1 MAKGSKTT
9 SSEGPSAPVDGAEA
23 PTPGPTGELPESLYA
38 LVVESTTVGV
48 SLYNAERVLFV
59 NRALEDI
66 TGYSRAELLKMGP
79 TDIVSPEDRPGV
91 QSRREDRLRGE
102 RPQGERF
109 EVRFNAKDGS
119 ERWFEVTSSQVTW
132 EGAAAALSTVMDVT
146 DRKRAELELRE
157 SRERLDLA
165 QEAAR
170 YVTWEWDADTYE
182 LIVDE
187 RVEQVFGIES
197 RQVGETSEEF
207 LRLIHPDDRDTLRRF
222 LRRVRDGEGNERL
235 SAEVR
240 YNFPNGRA
248 GWVGERARLLP
259 TPDKPRRVIGVA
271 TDITERKR
279 MELALEAEKE
289 RAQIT
294 LQSIGD
300 GVIRTDAEGRVEYMN
315 PVAEG
320 LTGWSLEEARGRSLE
335 EVYRVV
341 DETSHKEMANPV
353 RVCLEH
359 DRVVE
364 PPDSSLLLHRRGLE
378 YSIQESAAPIRGRDD
393 ETTGAVLVFRDVTRV
408 RGMEEE
414 VSFLVTHDPLTGL
427 LNRYEFERHVSRF
440 RHRMAAEDCP
450 GSLIFLELR
459 GLRVINDTCG
469 YLAGDELLR
478 NLADHLEEAMPD
490 NGILAR
496 LGGDEFGVLME
507 DASPSRGLQA
517 ARNLRNEV
525 AGFAFDW
532 QGSSF
537 ELGASVGVVHLSEE
551 GFDDPLG
558 AAEAACRLSRDQ
570 GRDRVHVYRADDE
583 RLAER
588 YSQMMWIHRL
598 PKAMEDDR
606 FLLYRQR
613 IRPLSGGPPLSE
625 IFIRLRNGEGN
636 LIGPGEFIPAAE
648 RYHLI
653 PGIDRWVART
663 AFRRIAELQAGGEAG
678 SFAVNVSG
686 QSLSDEGFL
695 KDVAADLEASG
706 ADPESLCFEITETA
720 AGTHLSQ
727 ANRFMN
733 VLRGMGCRFVLDDF
747 GSGLSSFAYLQNLEA
762 DFLKV
767 SGEFVRGLAAN
778 EVQWALTRSIHE
790 LGQLMGMGTIA
801 EGVETEA
808 DVAAVEEIGFDY
820 AQGYYFER
828 PSPL

>member
-1 MAKGSKTT
+1 MAKVSKTLPDDE
-9 SSEGPSAPVDGAEA
+9 SSAPADGESRAA
-23 PTPGPTGELPESLYA
+23 DELPESLYR

-48 SLYNAERVLFV
+48 SLYTADRVLFV
-59 NRALEDI
+59 NRALEGI
-66 TGYSRAELLKMGP
+66 TGYSRAELLAMGP
-79 TDIVSPEDRPGV
+79 MDTLHPDDMPDARDRL
-91 QSRREDRLRGE
+91 EDRLRGE

-109 EVRFNAKDGS
+109 ELRFSAKDGG
-119 ERWFEVTSSQVTW
+119 ERWIEISSSQVTW
-132 EGAAAALSTVMDVT
+132 EGRPAALATVMDVT
-146 DRKRAELELRE
+146 DRKRAELVLRE
-157 SRERLDLA
+157 RRERLDLA

-170 YVTWEWDADTYE
+170 YVTWEWDADTHE

-187 RVEQVFGIES
+187 RVEAVFGI
-197 RQVGETSEEF
+197 RPQQAGKTSEEF
-207 LRLIHPDDRDTLRRF
+207 LRLIHPDDRGRLRQF
-222 LRRVRDGEGNERL
+222 LRRVRDGEGSERL

-240 YNFPNGRA
+240 YTFPDGRT
-248 GWVGERARLLP
+248 GWLGERARLLP

-279 MELALEAEKE
+279 MELALGAEKE

-300 GVIRTDAEGRVEYMN
+300 GVIRTDAAGRVEYMN

-320 LTGWSLEEARGRSLE
+320 LTGWSLEESRGRPLE

-341 DETSHKEMANPV
+341 DETSHQDVANPV
-353 RVCLEH
+353 RVCLEQG
-359 DRVVE
+359 RVVE
-364 PPDSSLLLHRRGLE
+364 ATDSSLLLQRRGVE
-378 YSIQESAAPIRGRDD
+378 SSIQASAAPIRGPDE

-427 LNRYEFERHVSRF
+427 LNRYEFERYVGRF

-478 NLADHLEEAMPD
+478 NLADHLQEAMPED
-490 NGILAR
+490 GTLAR
-496 LGGDEFGVLME
+496 MGGDEFGILMPDVLP
-507 DASPSRGLQA
+507 DRGLRA
-517 ARNLRNEV
+517 ARNLRDEV

-532 QGSSF
+532 QGNSF
-537 ELGASVGVVHLSEE
+537 DLGASVGVVHLAEE
-551 GFDDPLG
+551 TFDDPLG

-598 PKAMEDDR
+598 PRALEQGR
-606 FLLYRQR
+606 FCLYRQR
-613 IRPLSGGPPLSE
+613 IRPLNGGPLLSE
-625 IFIRLRNGEGN
+625 IFIRLRDGEGGI
-636 LIGPGEFIPAAE
+636 IGPSEFIPAAE

-663 AFRRIAELQAGGEAG
+663 AFRRIAELQAEGEEG
-678 SFAVNVSG
+678 SFAINISG

-695 KDVAADLEASG
+695 KDVASDLEASG
-706 ADPESLCFEITETA
+706 ADPECLCFEITETA
-720 AGTHLSQ
+720 AVTHLSQ

-747 GSGLSSFAYLQNLEA
+747 GSGLSSFAYLQNLDA

-790 LGQLMGMGTIA
+790 LGHLMGMGTIA
-801 EGVETEA
+801 EGVETLA

-828 PSPL
+828 PAPL

>member
-1 MAKGSKTT
+1 MAKASNTR
-9 SSEGPSAPVDGAEA
+9 SNDDSSAPADGASRA
-23 PTPGPTGELPESLYA
+23 NGDLPESLYG

-48 SLYNAERVLFV
+48 SLYNLERVLFV
-59 NRALEDI
+59 NRAMEDI
-66 TGYSRAELLKMGP
+66 TGYSRAELLSMGP
-79 TDIVSPEDRPGV
+79 IDILYPEDRPGV
-91 QSRREDRLRGE
+91 QSRLEDRLRGE
-102 RPQGERF
+102 RPPGERF
-109 EVRFNAKDGS
+109 ELRFHTKDGS
-119 ERWFEVTSSQVTW
+119 EGWIELTSTQVTW
-132 EGAAAALSTVMDVT
+132 EGEPAALATVMDVT
-146 DRKRAELELRE
+146 DRKRAELALRE
-157 SRERLDLA
+157 RRERLDLA

-170 YVTWEWDADTYE
+170 YVTWEWDGDSQE

-187 RVEQVFGIES
+187 RVEAVFGIRAQE
-197 RQVGETSEEF
+197 VGETSDEI
-207 LRLIHPDDRDTLRRF
+207 LRLIHPADRDTLRRF
-222 LRRVRDGEGNERL
+222 LLRVRDGKSTEKI

-240 YNFPNGRA
+240 YNLPDGRT

-279 MELALEAEKE
+279 MELALGAEKE

-320 LTGWSLEEARGRSLE
+320 LTGWSLEESRGRTLE

-341 DETSHKEMANPV
+341 DETSRKGLANPV
-353 RVCLEH
+353 RSCLEH
-359 DRVVE
+359 GRMVE

-378 YSIQESAAPIRGRDD
+378 YSIQESASPIRGPDD
-393 ETTGAVLVFRDVTRV
+393 ETTGAVLVFRDVTRM

-427 LNRYEFERHVSRF
+427 LNRYEFERHVGRF
-440 RHRMAAEDCP
+440 RHRMAAEDGH

-478 NLADHLEEAMPD
+478 NLADHLQEAIPD
-490 NGILAR
+490 NGTLAR
-496 LGGDEFGVLME
+496 LGGDEFGILLR
-507 DASPSRGLQA
+507 DASPSRGLEA

-532 QGSSF
+532 QGHSF
-537 ELGASVGVVHLSEE
+537 DLGASVGVVHLSEE

-588 YSQMMWIHRL
+588 YTQMMWIHRL
-598 PKAMEDDR
+598 PKAMEHDR
-606 FLLYRQR
+606 FCLYRQR
-613 IRPLSGGPPLSE
+613 IRPLNDGPALSE
-625 IFIRLRNGEGN
+625 IFIRLRDEEGGI
-636 LIGPGEFIPAAE
+636 IGPDQFIPAAE

-663 AFRRIAELQAGGEAG
+663 SFRRIAELQAGGEAG
-678 SFAVNVSG
+678 SFAINVSG

-695 KDVAADLEASG
+695 KDLATDLEASG
-706 ADPESLCFEITETA
+706 ADPQSLCFEITETA
-720 AGTHLSQ
+720 AVTHLSQ

-733 VLRGMGCRFVLDDF
+733 VLRAMGCRFVLDDF
-747 GSGLSSFAYLQNLEA
+747 GSGLSSFAYLQNLDA

-801 EGVETEA
+801 EGVETRA